1 MLEHPKPSAVI
12 LGKKRHRVKSVFVR
26 IRCVMKSH
34 IDGSLQPELCIY
46 KLVDLAPS
54 VCLKLNNLMS
64 VPVHV
69 GIIVS
74 YCP

>member
-1 MLEHPKPSAVI
+1 MIFGLS
-12 LGKKRHRVKSVFVR
+12 
-26 IRCVMKSH
+26 RCVIMESH

-64 VPVHV
+64 VPVRV
-69 GIIVS
+69 RIIVS